1 MGAGLGLGAMAVSY
15 MAGPAKSFLIQHGL
29 ISHVLD
35 YCPLWLASLLHG
47 SDLSGLVEGSDGASG
62 EQPKR
67 EGRQADA
74 ASIEELSAVP
84 APRHIAAIMD
94 GNRRYGKV
102 GMAGAGERWIV
113 QLL

>member
-1 MGAGLGLGAMAVSY
+1 MARPV
-15 MAGPAKSFLIQHGL
+15 KSFLIQRGL
-29 ISHVLD
+29 IGHVLD

-47 SDLSGLVEGSDGASG
+47 GDLTLLVEGSD
-62 EQPKR
+62 EVPEPKR
-67 EGRQADA
+67 VAAAAKVGPQADA

-102 GMAGAGERWIV
+102 GSLGKWDTG
-113 QLL
+113 